1 MNPTSVGE
9 QLAQARAA
17 RGLSLDEAAHET
29 RIRPDKLAAL
39 EQDDFSA
46 FPSNTYARGFLLI
59 YGRFLDV
66 PVEQL
71 ARELESSNPIS
82 VQDYQYLN
90 ATTELPPDQR
100 ARVRPRE
107 KRSRRPSIA
116 PLVVFILLAVT
127 AGFGLHFYISAQRL
141 GNFGQIKAEDTP
153 EQTAPDPSATSPT
166 PPAPSPGKTPL
177 PDPVVAR
184 PPTPIAAANDRE
196 FLGPKTSAT
205 PAPAAADSTT
215 PRKPAALNELSIE
228 PVKKAWVRIR
238 RDDPAS
244 EPIFDDYLYP
254 NVGPL
259 KLKGAKF
266 FIEVRDGIV
275 QMHKNGQP
283 LPYQPPG
290 MVVQ

>member
-59 YGRFLDV
+59 YGRFLGV

-71 ARELESSNPIS
+71 ASELESSNPIS

-90 ATTELPPDQR
+90 ATSDLQPEQR
-100 ARVRPRE
+100 ARLRPRE
-107 KRSRRPSIA
+107 KRSHRPSIA
-116 PLVVFILLAVT
+116 PLVVFILLALG
-127 AGFGLHFYISAQRL
+127 AGFGLHFYINAQRL
-141 GNFGQIKAEDTP
+141 GNFGQI
-153 EQTAPDPSATSPT
+153 TSPT
-166 PPAPSPGKTPL
+166 EQTTNDPPPANATSGAPSPGQPPL
-177 PDPVVAR
+177 PEPVGAQ
-184 PPTPIAAANDRE
+184 PPAPVTTASDRD
-196 FLGPKTSAT
+196 FVRATAPAT
-205 PAPAAADSTT
+205 PAPTATDPAS
-215 PRKPAALNELSIE
+215 PRKPGALNELSIQ
-228 PVKKAWVRIR
+228 PIKKSWVRIR

-259 KLKGAKF
+259 KLKGMKF
-266 FIEVRDGIV
+266 YIEVRDDGAV
-275 QMHKNGQP
+275 QIHKNGQP
-283 LPYQPPG
+283 LAYQPPG

>member
-1 MNPTSVGE
+1 MSVGE
-9 QLAQARAA
+9 QLAQARTA

-59 YGRFLDV
+59 YGKFLGV
-66 PVEQL
+66 PVQDL

-90 ATTELPPDQR
+90 AAPELPPEQR
-100 ARVRPRE
+100 ARSRPRE

-116 PLVVFILLAVT
+116 PLIVFILLATGSAFV
-127 AGFGLHFYISAQRL
+127 LHFYISAQRL
-141 GNFGQIKAEDTP
+141 GNFGQIKTDDLTELT
-153 EQTAPDPSATSPT
+153 TSD
-166 PPAPSPGKTPL
+166 PPAANQTSAGPSSAQATL
-177 PDPVVAR
+177 PEPVAAHQ
-184 PPTPIAAANDRE
+184 PTALSTATDRE
-196 FLGPKTSAT
+196 FLQPKIPVTPSPTAT
-205 PAPAAADSTT
+205 DPAA
-215 PRKPAALNELSIE
+215 PPKPATLNELSID
-228 PVKKAWVRIR
+228 PIKKSWVRIR

-259 KLKGAKF
+259 KLKGVRF
-266 FIEVRDGIV
+266 YIEVRENGAV
-275 QMHKNGQP
+275 QIHKNGQP
-283 LPYQPPG
+283 LPYQPPE

>member
-1 MNPTSVGE
+1 MKPTSVGE
-9 QLAQARAA
+9 QLAQARTA

-59 YGRFLDV
+59 YGKFLGV
-66 PVEQL
+66 PVQDL

-90 ATTELPPDQR
+90 AAPELPPEQR
-100 ARVRPRE
+100 TRSRPRE
-107 KRSRRPSIA
+107 KRSRRPSLA
-116 PLVVFILLAVT
+116 PLIVFILLALG
-127 AGFGLHFYISAQRL
+127 ASFGLHFYISAQRL
-141 GNFGQIKAEDTP
+141 GNFGQIKTGDLTE
-153 EQTAPDPSATSPT
+153 PT
-166 PPAPSPGKTPL
+166 TGDPPAPNQTSRAPAPREAPL
-177 PDPVVAR
+177 PEPIHQ
-184 PPTPIAAANDRE
+184 PPAFSTATDRE
-196 FLGPKTSAT
+196 FLRPIIPVTPSPTAAT
-205 PAPAAADSTT
+205 DPAA
-215 PRKPAALNELSIE
+215 PPKPATLNELSID
-228 PVKKAWVRIR
+228 PVKKSWVRIR

-259 KLKGAKF
+259 KLKGLKF
-266 FIEVRDGIV
+266 WIEVRDNGAV
-275 QMHKNGQP
+275 QIHKNGQP
-283 LPYQPPG
+283 LVYQPPG